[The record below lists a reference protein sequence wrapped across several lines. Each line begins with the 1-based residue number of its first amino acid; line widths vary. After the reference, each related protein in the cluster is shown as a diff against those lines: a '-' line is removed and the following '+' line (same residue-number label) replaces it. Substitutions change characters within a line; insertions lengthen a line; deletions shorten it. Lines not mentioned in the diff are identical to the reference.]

1 MSFTRQSVAVFA
13 AGALFGFGVATVPGV
28 FAEGPVEEGHHVYW
42 EGARLFAQVMERVKE
57 DYVDPVSDEQL
68 MRAAVRGMVSSLDPY
83 SAFLEADEYEEVR
96 DSSAGAYTGV
106 GIEVAIE
113 NGIARVVAPIDDS
126 PAAHAGILSGDE
138 IEAIDDIPVETDSL
152 DLVINRMRGK
162 PGSKVKL
169 TMRRKGRPDPIQ
181 FLLERANVEVHSV
194 KQELLEPGYG
204 YIRISQF
211 SETTAHDLTHA
222 ITQIKSRSPGGIK
235 GLVLDLRNNPGG
247 VLEAAVGVSDAFLDE
262 GVIVTANGR
271 SPEARFELNAS
282 KGDLID
288 GAPLTILVDGG
299 SASSSEIVAGA
310 LRDHHRATLI
320 GQKTYGK
327 GLVQTVMP
335 LADGRALKLTTSR
348 YYTPSGESINSR
360 GIIPDI
366 VVDDQHLR
374 DFVPG
379 PMTSALAHR
388 DYEVGLALDA
398 LKRTSIR
405 QSSLR

>member
-1 MSFTRQSVAVFA
+1 M
-13 AGALFGFGVATVPGV
+13 
-28 FAEGPVEEGHHVYW
+28 
-42 EGARLFAQVMERVKE
+42 
-57 DYVDPVSDEQL
+57 
-68 MRAAVRGMVSSLDPY
+68 
-83 SAFLEADEYEEVR
+83 
-96 DSSAGAYTGV
+96 
-106 GIEVAIE
+106 
-113 NGIARVVAPIDDS
+113 
-126 PAAHAGILSGDE
+126 
-138 IEAIDDIPVETDSL
+138 
-152 DLVINRMRGK
+152 
-162 PGSKVKL
+162 
-169 TMRRKGRPDPIQ
+169 Q
-181 FLLERANVEVHSV
+181 FVLERANVEVHSV

-211 SETTAHDLTHA
+211 SETTSHDLTRA
-222 ITQIKSRSPGGIK
+222 IAQIKSRSPGGIK

-247 VLEAAVGVSDAFLDE
+247 VLEAAASVSDAFLDE
-262 GVIVTANGR
+262 GVIVTADGR
-271 SPEARFELNAS
+271 TPEARFELDAT

-288 GAPLTILVDGG
+288 GAALTVLVDGG

-348 YYTPSGESINSR
+348 YYTPSGESINTR

-374 DFVPG
+374 DFIPA
-379 PMTSALAHR
+379 PMTAALARR